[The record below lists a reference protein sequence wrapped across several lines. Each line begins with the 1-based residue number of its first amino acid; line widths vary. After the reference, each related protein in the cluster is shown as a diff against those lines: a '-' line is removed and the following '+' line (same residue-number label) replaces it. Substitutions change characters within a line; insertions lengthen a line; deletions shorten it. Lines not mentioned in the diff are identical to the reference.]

1 MKAAASAL
9 IIWLYCLAS
18 PQAYAFGL
26 AVSPTSVM
34 LDSKNLYG
42 YVELSNTSD
51 YPKTF
56 LVEFE
61 DAGLGACLR
70 VSPKQVNIAQGQTQV
85 VRMQY
90 TCAANTLPPNPLV
103 FFVEQPRAQQ
113 SAMLHNQ
120 LDFRLRLGLKVKLQ
134 TNPTQSLF

>member
-1 MKAAASAL
+1 
-9 IIWLYCLAS
+9 
-18 PQAYAFGL
+18 
-26 AVSPTSVM
+26 M
-34 LDSKNLYG
+34 LDSRNLYG

-56 LVEFE
+56 AVEFE
-61 DAGLGACLR
+61 DPELGACLR

-90 TCAANTLPPNPLV
+90 TCQANTLPPNPLV
-103 FFVEQPRAQQ
+103 FFVEQPGPRPAAVVD
-113 SAMLHNQ
+113 SQ